1 NWGIE
6 GYRGRL
12 TATGVG
18 GAATGKGAH
27 IAIVDDPIKNRQD
40 AQSETKR
47 KTMLDWYRS
56 TLRTRLAPGG
66 GVIIVQTRW
75 HDEDLAGYLLKE
87 MEKETGEVFDLINFP
102 ALAEENDILGREIG
116 EVLWPERYS
125 REELERIKKAV
136 GSIEWNALYQQRPSA
151 ENGEIFK
158 RQHFKYFNMIS
169 NEYLEYE
176 DELGTHKVNIRDLLI
191 FQTID
196 TALKV
201 NKANDST
208 AIGTWG
214 VSKNGYLFLLDLF
227 LKKVEVPD
235 QWPLIKEM
243 KRKWNPLFQA
253 IEDKQSGTGLLQQAK
268 REMMSI
274 RALKAEGDKVTRAV
288 PFSILV
294 ENGRVYFNASM
305 PQLYEY
311 EEQLI
316 KFPNAAHDDAVD
328 VSSYAG
334 QIVQQG
340 RFGAGGGNRVS
351 MKAKVISF

>member
-1 NWGIE
+1 
-6 GYRGRL
+6 
-12 TATGVG
+12 
-18 GAATGKGAH
+18 
-27 IAIVDDPIKNRQD
+27 
-40 AQSETKR
+40 
-47 KTMLDWYRS
+47 
-56 TLRTRLAPGG
+56 
-66 GVIIVQTRW
+66 
-75 HDEDLAGYLLKE
+75 
-87 MEKETGEVFDLINFP
+87 
-102 ALAEENDILGREIG
+102 
-116 EVLWPERYS
+116 
-125 REELERIKKAV
+125 
-136 GSIEWNALYQQRPSA
+136 
-151 ENGEIFK
+151 
-158 RQHFKYFNMIS
+158 
-169 NEYLEYE
+169 
-176 DELGTHKVNIRDLLI
+176 
-191 FQTID
+191 
-196 TALKV
+196 
-201 NKANDST
+201 
-208 AIGTWG
+208 
-214 VSKNGYLFLLDLF
+214 
-227 LKKVEVPD
+227 
-235 QWPLIKEM
+235 M

-268 REMMSI
+268 REMMPI